1 MIRHAKISEIP
12 EIITICKACAA
23 YMISNGIYQW
33 NEHYPSAAAFEKD
46 IERDELFVLEVDKK
60 IIGTVVVS
68 TLVDE
73 EYKPVKWLTPNEQNV
88 YIHRL
93 SIDPDQQGSGYA
105 QKLMDFAEN
114 RAKEQGFVSV
124 RLDTFSQNKR
134 NQRFYEKRGYQRLED
149 IYYPKQS
156 EHPFHCYE
164 LVF

>member
-60 IIGTVVVS
+60 IIGTIVVS
-68 TLVDE
+68 TLIDE
-73 EYKPVKWLTPNEQNV
+73 EYKPVKWLTPNGHNV

-114 RAKEQGFVSV
+114 RAKEHGFVSV

-149 IYYPKQS
+149 IFYLKQS

>member
-46 IERDELFVLEVDKK
+46 IERDELFVLEVDNK

-114 RAKEQGFVSV
+114 RAKEHGFVSV

-156 EHPFHCYE
+156 KHPFHCYE